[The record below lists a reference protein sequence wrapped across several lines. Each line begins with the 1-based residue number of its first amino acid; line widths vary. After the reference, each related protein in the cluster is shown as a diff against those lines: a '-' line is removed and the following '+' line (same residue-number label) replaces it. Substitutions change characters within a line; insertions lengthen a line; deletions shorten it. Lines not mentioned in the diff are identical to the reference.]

1 MSIWPRTKAIYFGG
15 KPCFATKTSFS
26 NYICKICWGIWKIN
40 EKIGS
45 YLFGVIQ
52 LHSAPSPLAFPL
64 SSSRASQPPGP
75 LLSPCS
81 RQVTPSPIS
90 DLSLNTSLFF
100 GLISLYGGPKFQYV
114 KISTSNSYKT
124 SFCLPAFFFFN
135 TFKWNIVELPCC
147 VNYCCRGK
155 WLNYTYIF
163 IPTSICMY

>member
-1 MSIWPRTKAIYFGG
+1 MSIWPRTKAIYCRG
-15 KPCFATKTSFS
+15 KPCFATKTSSS
-26 NYICKICWGIWKIN
+26 NYVCKICWGIWKIN

-81 RQVTPSPIS
+81 RQVTPRV
-90 DLSLNTSLFF
+90 LSLTFHTTPLSFLAWYPYMGVLNFNMSKFPPQTHIKPVSTFLFF
-100 GLISLYGGPKFQYV
+100 FL
-114 KISTSNSYKT
+114 
-124 SFCLPAFFFFN
+124 N

-155 WLNYTYIF
+155 WLNHTYIF
-163 IPTSICMY
+163 IPIYICMY